1 MILEFEYKIQS
12 KPRMTRQDIYIS
24 SKNFRPQ
31 NERLYKRHLK
41 LREYWDFKENIRLF
55 FMENNIDYSQRD
67 VLSDITFVI
76 SMPKS
81 WSDKKKKAYE
91 GKPHKNKPDLNN
103 LVKALEDCL
112 FDEDKYIWEYRN
124 IRKIWGYTD
133 KIIFKI

>member
-24 SKNFRPQ
+24 SENFRPA
-31 NERLYKRHLK
+31 NERLYKRHLR

-55 FMENNIDYSQRD
+55 FMEKNIDYSQRD

-81 WSDKKKKAYE
+81 WSNKKKKEYE
-91 GKPHKNKPDLNN
+91 GKPHKSKPDLNN

-112 FDEDKYIWEYRN
+112 FDEDKYIWEYKN